1 MIFFGETSLLISPKY
16 ICRVYTK
23 NVPVLVGLYNINW
36 KESNINLWLRH
47 ASFKKDVSL
56 YNGII
61 FKLQWN
67 TIRKNMMLLSRQLL
81 Q

>member
-1 MIFFGETSLLISPKY
+1 M
-16 ICRVYTK
+16 
-23 NVPVLVGLYNINW
+23 GLYNINW